1 MCLLFFER
9 NKLCYAWC
17 YVQMDHSNVSVLL
30 LAYAAALSTVT
41 IMVALYNQRKR
52 RRGHSRRPR
61 KRIANRNRH
70 RSLANR
76 EKLQNLPE
84 QEFAAGVRMSRSVFE
99 QLLNLVQPVL
109 MNQTHRKRKLPKNYE
124 EYDRYVDPYVS
135 LAFTLRWLAG
145 AQRWDLCYMF
155 DVAKT
160 TLHVW
165 TWRVIIAIV
174 HVLKDNILFPTD
186 EPSLDAL
193 AAGFANIA
201 GGLGAAIPNTVCA
214 FDGVVIQKCPP
225 PQRKLEV
232 GGTVTTNTAA
242 HFYRKGY
249 FGAAMMAFVDAKC
262 RFLSISMACAASC
275 HDSTMFDCS
284 DAGRLLMRGLPS
296 KKYNAV
302 ADDAFVTRGHILTPY
317 VGHSLTPHEDAFNY
331 YLSLQ
336 RQVVERAFGMWK
348 RKFGIFWRTLF
359 VSERHVKLII
369 EVTARL
375 HNFCIDK
382 NVSPLIDDYIAH
394 DAKYWAAVK
403 PRPIKHPRLRE
414 DPAASEPVLLDTSE
428 RAQFLPV
435 DFVCAPQER
444 SKRKTLCDAIAAQ
457 GLLRPPHAVAA
468 AAARTLRR
476 ESANLP
482 VALPHNNRLQ

>member
-1 MCLLFFER
+1 M
-9 NKLCYAWC
+9 NA
-17 YVQMDHSNVSVLL
+17 DSIAVLL
-30 LAYAAALSTVT
+30 ASAAAFSALTLVL
-41 IMVALYNQRKR
+41 ALYTQSKLQKKR
-52 RRGHSRRPR
+52 RQHHSTTKSGRPR
-61 KRIANRNRH
+61 KERIPNRDRQ
-70 RSLANR
+70 RSLSNR
-76 EKLQNLPE
+76 AKLQALPE
-84 QEFAAGVRMSRSVFE
+84 QDFAAGCRMTRSIFE
-99 QLLNLVQPVL
+99 QLLGLVEPVL
-109 MNQTHRKRKLPKNYE
+109 ANQTHRKRKLPKNYE
-124 EYDRYVDPYVS
+124 QYDRFVDPYVA

-145 AQRWDLCYMF
+145 GQRWDLCYMF

-165 TWRVIIAIV
+165 TWRVIIAII
-174 HVLKDNILFPTD
+174 HVLKDNIMFPTD
-186 EPSLDAL
+186 EPSLDSL

-201 GGLGAAIPNTVCA
+201 GGLGAAIPHTVCA
-214 FDGVVIQKCPP
+214 FDGVCIQKCPP
-225 PQRKLEV
+225 PQSKLQP
-232 GGTVTTNTAA
+232 GGQVTTNTAA

-284 DAGRLLMRGLPS
+284 CAGQLLTRGLPS

-302 ADDAFVTRGHILTPY
+302 ADDAIVTRGHILTPY
-317 VGHSLTPHEDAFNY
+317 VGHTLTPHEDAFNY

-359 VSERHVKLII
+359 VSEKHVKLVI

-382 NVSPLIDDYIAH
+382 NVSPSIDDYIVH
-394 DAKYWAAVK
+394 DARYWAAVR
-403 PRPIKHPRLRE
+403 PEPIKHPRLKHVA
-414 DPAASEPVLLDTSE
+414 DASEPVLLATCE

-435 DFVCAPQER
+435 DFLTGPQER
-444 SKRKTLCDAIAAQ
+444 TKRKSICDAIAGQ
-457 GLLRPPHAVAA
+457 GLLRPPHSVL
-468 AAARTLRR
+468 AAARNLRR

-482 VALPHNNRLQ
+482 VALPLNNRWE